1 MYREVQLANL
11 YRQKMKM
18 TDEIFNLFTILRPKK
33 QKYSSSSK
41 MAAVKWVL
49 KIDKIKSFHAIV
61 FVQFENRV

>member
-1 MYREVQLANL
+1 
-11 YRQKMKM
+11 M

-33 QKYSSSSK
+33 QKYSSCSK

-49 KIDKIKSFHAIV
+49 KTDKIKSFHAIV